1 MRTSAKRVKS
11 VTAKYKGAVGR
22 KVRTVSELREILN
35 DPRQEF
41 WKGLPPP
48 RHRELGFVDLP
59 GVAETASKGGFA
71 KFVFNPN
78 GSKTYIYYANSS

>member
-1 MRTSAKRVKS
+1 MRTSAKRVEI

-22 KVRTVSELREILN
+22 KVKTVSEARKIFN

-48 RHRELGFVDLP
+48 RHRKLGFAELP